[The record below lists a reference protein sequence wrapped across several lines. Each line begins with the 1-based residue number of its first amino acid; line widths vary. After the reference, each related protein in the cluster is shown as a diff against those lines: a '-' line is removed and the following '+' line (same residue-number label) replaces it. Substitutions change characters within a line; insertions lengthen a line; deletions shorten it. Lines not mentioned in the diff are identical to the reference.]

1 MSDKKGNEPG
11 FVLTFDFDTLSAIEY
26 AEFIDASREFGQ
38 NARRAVKTISET
50 LARAVTGGA
59 PEAWGPAC
67 ILNTYDAA
75 DELHRVHL
83 GGPHNINKKNI
94 HITTSHNNANTYH

>member
-1 MSDKKGNEPG
+1 MTDKKGNEPG

-59 PEAWGPAC
+59 PEAWGPASDPQTWMR
-67 ILNTYDAA
+67 LPFRTTFQDVLRQMNEAAAEDA
-75 DELHRVHL
+75 
-83 GGPHNINKKNI
+83 KN
-94 HITTSHNNANTYH
+94 